1 MRRRTLAALMVVAV
15 IGALSVLWAE
25 RDALADRAIR
35 ARLEQQPDMS
45 FIEDRDHVRVML
57 CGTGSPEVSGARAQ
71 ACTLVSAG
79 GRMFLFDAG
88 DGALRSLLASK
99 IPVGRLERVFVT
111 HFHSDHINDL
121 GPLINQTWIWGRK
134 TPLVIEGPVGMR
146 RVIAG
151 LAEAYALDEQYRSAN
166 MPHLAATHEAAFAD
180 GREIHIP
187 GDGRP
192 GTGGLVRVYDE
203 GGVTIDAALVAHDP
217 VRPAIGYVLVYKG
230 KKVFISGDTEVSP
243 VNFPAMQGADL
254 VVHESYAAHM
264 VRRAIPQMRALGM
277 AFEAEVATRT
287 IPYHA
292 DNLKLAEHAQRAGV
306 KHLVLTHLIPW
317 PDSFIVRHM
326 YTEGMAQRFS
336 GKLTVGEDGMVI
348 VL

>member
-1 MRRRTLAALMVVAV
+1 MRWRTLAALTAIALGAVAT
-15 IGALSVLWAE
+15 GLWME
-25 RDALADRAIR
+25 RDTLVDRAIR
-35 ARLEQQPDMS
+35 ARLQHRPDLS
-45 FIEDRDHVRVML
+45 YIEDKDHIRVML
-57 CGTGSPEVSGARAQ
+57 CGTGSPEVSSARAQ

-88 DGALRSLLASK
+88 DGAVRSLLHYDV
-99 IPVGRLERVFVT
+99 PVGRLERVFVT

-134 TPLVIEGPVGMR
+134 VPLVVEGPVGMK
-146 RVIAG
+146 RVLGG

-166 MPHLAATHEAAFAD
+166 MPHLAATRAAAFAD
-180 GREIHIP
+180 GREITTPAP
-187 GDGRP
+187 GAS
-192 GTGGLVRVYDE
+192 VRVYDE

-217 VRPAIGYVLVYKG
+217 VRPALGYVLRYKG

-243 VNFPAMQGADL
+243 VNFPAMRDADL

-264 VRRAIPQMRALGM
+264 IRRAIPQMRALGM
-277 AFEAEVATRT
+277 NFEAEVAART

-292 DNLKLAEHAQRAGV
+292 DNLKLAEQAQQAGV
-306 KHLVLTHLIPW
+306 KHLVLTHLIPY
-317 PDSFIVRHM
+317 PDNFIIRRM
-326 YTEGMAQRFS
+326 YTEGMAERFH
-336 GKLTVGEDGMVI
+336 GELTVGEDGMVI

>member
-1 MRRRTLAALMVVAV
+1 MRWGRLAAALAIALGAVAA
-15 IGALSVLWAE
+15 GLWVE

-35 ARLEQQPDMS
+35 ARLQARPDTS
-45 FIEDRDHVRVML
+45 FIDDKEHVRVLL

-88 DGALRSLLASK
+88 DGAVRSLLGSK
-99 IPVGRLERVFVT
+99 VPVGQLERVFVT

-121 GPLINQTWIWGRK
+121 GPLVNQTWIWGRK
-134 TPLVIEGPVGMR
+134 VPLVIEGPVGMK
-146 RVIAG
+146 RVLAG

-166 MPHLAATHEAAFAD
+166 MPHLAATRAAAFAD
-180 GREIHIP
+180 GREIATP
-187 GDGRP
+187 GP
-192 GTGGLVRVYDE
+192 GASVRVYDE

-217 VRPAIGYVLVYKG
+217 VRPALGYVLRYKG

-243 VNFPAMQGADL
+243 INFAAMQGADL
-254 VVHESYAAHM
+254 VIHESYAAHM

-277 AFEAEVATRT
+277 NFEAEVATRT

-292 DNLKLAEHAQRAGV
+292 DNWKLAEQAQQAGV

-326 YTEGMAQRFS
+326 YTEGMAERFH
-336 GKLTVGEDGMVI
+336 GELTVGEDGMVI

>member
-1 MRRRTLAALMVVAV
+1 MRWGRLAAVAL
-15 IGALSVLWAE
+15 AVLGIVAAGLWLG
-25 RDALADRAIR
+25 RDVLADRAIR
-35 ARLEQQPDMS
+35 ARLQARPDMS
-45 FIEDRDHVRVML
+45 FIEDKEHIRVLL

-71 ACTLVSAG
+71 ACTMVSAG

-88 DGALRSLLASK
+88 HGAVRSLLGSK
-99 IPVGRLERVFVT
+99 VPVGRLERVFVT

-134 TPLVIEGPVGMR
+134 VSLVVEGPVGMK
-146 RVIAG
+146 RVLAG

-166 MPHLAATHEAAFAD
+166 MPHLAATRTAAFAD
-180 GREIHIP
+180 GREIAVP
-187 GDGRP
+187 GA
-192 GTGGLVRVYDE
+192 GTSVRVYDD
-203 GGVTIDAALVAHDP
+203 GGVTIDATLVVHDP
-217 VRPAIGYVLVYKG
+217 VRPALGFVLRYKG

-243 VNFPAMQGADL
+243 VNLAAMQGSDL
-254 VVHESYAAHM
+254 VIHESYATHM
-264 VRRAIPQMRALGM
+264 IRRAIPQMRALGM
-277 AFEAEVATRT
+277 NFEAEVATRT

-292 DNLKLAEHAQRAGV
+292 DNLKLAEQAQQAGV
-306 KHLVLTHLIPW
+306 KHLVLTHMIPW

-326 YTEGMAQRFS
+326 YTEGMAERFH